1 MKLSKCFFILLA
13 ILIGFA
19 VAADATEKIFKIGV
33 CAGYTGANA
42 TWGDNTKAATE
53 EAFSE
58 IGNKIGD
65 YKIELVWV
73 DTQSDPAKGTAAL
86 AEAIER
92 KGIDIVFYNV
102 LSEVAVA
109 MIDVAAQYKIPYFCG
124 LGATELINEK
134 YQSNPEKYKYY
145 GGKGWPSASKLV
157 GGYVDAINDAY
168 NTGLWKP
175 KNRKVVVYGADNGW
189 GRSIGKALKKMLTD
203 TGWEVVMEEYLA
215 ANQVDHY
222 PLIDK
227 IKRADSSLLVGTLNI
242 PPLMFSFVKQLGE
255 MEYDGLVVA
264 EALSWAGNWY
274 EMTGAASNYLLDMS
288 PQLASKEA
296 VAWADRMDKKYGF
309 RPSAAAGA
317 LPYDYARFLIKS
329 LKRALEKHGKLDRA
343 AYLDVML
350 SEVTTGKLTYTM
362 DEGAILM
369 KEYKYTKES
378 MPDPVVSPNHFAFP
392 VVQYMDGKP
401 IIIYPPHL
409 KQADLKIKK

>member
-1 MKLSKCFFILLA
+1 VAVDDLNQIDVLFVGAGPASLAGAIRLKQLL
-13 ILIGFA
+13 
-19 VAADATEKIFKIGV
+19 
-33 CAGYTGANA
+33 N
-42 TWGDNTKAATE
+42 
-53 EAFSE
+53 
-58 IGNKIGD
+58 
-65 YKIELVWV
+65 
-73 DTQSDPAKGTAAL
+73 AKGRNESVVVVELESELGSISIIDSFTPCFSRDITISSGT
-86 AEAIER
+86 ED

-109 MIDVAAQYKIPYFCG
+109 MIDVAAQYQIPYFCG
-124 LGATELINEK
+124 LGATEIINDK
-134 YQSNPEKYKYY
+134 YLSNPEKYKYY

-168 NTGLWKP
+168 DRGIWIP

-189 GRSIGKALKKMLTD
+189 GRSIGKALKQLLTD

-215 ANQVDHY
+215 INQMDHY
-222 PLIDK
+222 PLIAK
-227 IKRADSSLLVGTLNI
+227 IQKADSSLLVGTLNI

-255 MEYDGLVVA
+255 MGYDGLVVA

-288 PQLASKEA
+288 PQLASKDA
-296 VAWADRMDKKYGF
+296 VAWADRMEKKYGF

-329 LKRALEKHGKLDRA
+329 LKRALEKHEKLDRA
-343 AYLDVML
+343 AYLDIML
-350 SEVTTGKLTYTM
+350 SEVITGKLTYTM
-362 DEGAILM
+362 EEGALLM
-369 KEYKYTKES
+369 KEYQYTKES
-378 MPDPVVSPNHFAFP
+378 MPDPVVSPDHFAFP

-401 IIIYPPHL
+401 IIVFPSHL